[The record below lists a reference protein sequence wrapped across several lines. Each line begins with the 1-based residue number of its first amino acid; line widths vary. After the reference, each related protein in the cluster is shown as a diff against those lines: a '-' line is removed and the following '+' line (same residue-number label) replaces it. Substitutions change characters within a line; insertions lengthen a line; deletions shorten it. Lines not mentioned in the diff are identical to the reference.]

1 MSQPAPAASVLPL
14 PLPSDPAQRLVLVAI
29 RRMASGG
36 IRDAHAASLFLRTFG
51 LHFRKPLVLM
61 RAFMVETARASA
73 GTIRV
78 APCCAHRMTL
88 DEARMVGI
96 VGSAA
101 SNPAN
106 AADHLRALT
115 GSRDIGAPLSAAA
128 ALGDALAECGLPL
141 VI

>member
-1 MSQPAPAASVLPL
+1 
-14 PLPSDPAQRLVLVAI
+14 
-29 RRMASGG
+29 
-36 IRDAHAASLFLRTFG
+36 
-51 LHFRKPLVLM
+51 M

-73 GTIRV
+73 GRIRV

-96 VGSAA
+96 VACAA

-106 AADHLRALT
+106 AAQHLRALT

-128 ALGDALAECGLPL
+128 ALNDALAECGLPL
-141 VI
+141 AL

>member
-14 PLPSDPAQRLVLVAI
+14 PLPVDPAQRLVLVAV

-36 IRDAHAASLFLRTFG
+36 IRDAHAAHLFLRTFG

-61 RAFMVETARASA
+61 RAFMVETAHASA

-96 VGSAA
+96 VACAA

-106 AADHLRALT
+106 AADHLRELT
-115 GSRDIGAPLSAAA
+115 GSRDICAPLSAAA

-141 VI
+141 AL

>member
-14 PLPSDPAQRLVLVAI
+14 PLPVDPAQRLVLVTV

-96 VGSAA
+96 VACAA

-106 AADHLRALT
+106 AADHLHRLT
-115 GSRDIGAPLSAAA
+115 GNREIGAPLSAAA

-141 VI
+141 AL